1 MFKKYKM
8 GRWNVGMQKGL
19 FKYDK
24 DTYDRERTDMDAGME
39 ENDLEPV
46 VEPEDKE
53 AYDISGLGEDYMD
66 GVFYE
71 EDRETE

>member
-1 MFKKYKM
+1 
-8 GRWNVGMQKGL
+8 
-19 FKYDK
+19 
-24 DTYDRERTDMDAGME
+24 MDAGME
-39 ENDLEPV
+39 ENDMEPE